1 LGPADGAGGADVF
14 ELMLQRARAEHEACR
29 ELFWCHDIS
38 RSLHVKHGR
47 KGLQGSA
54 FFTF

>member
-14 ELMLQRARAEHEACR
+14 ELMLQCARAEHEACR